1 MTRRVFRISDEHQ
14 SAEALATATP
24 DTFSE
29 YSIPEHI
36 KDEDSAVYG
45 RGMAFSGDWSADG
58 TVSGVFRKYYNG
70 IGYEYHLLTE

>member
-36 KDEDSAVYG
+36 KDDDSAVYG
-45 RGMAFSGDWSADG
+45 RGMAFRGD
-58 TVSGVFRKYYNG
+58 
-70 IGYEYHLLTE
+70 